1 MRTRFP
7 IFPMVKS
14 AVSRIESRVVAWRP
28 AKATSIALTAAVLV
42 SGAIAGTAAAAPHGS
57 RAAVEVI
64 PADSAKIKQ
73 ALIEARSQPGTR
85 GVLVNVW
92 ATWCEPCREEM
103 PDLARILRD
112 PRARG
117 VRLLLISA
125 DSQANSAAVASTL
138 AKLKIP
144 GPSYLKTGDDMD
156 FINGLDPA
164 WDGTM
169 PTSWLYDAEGNRT
182 HVWNGKISY
191 PELLRQIAALGKP
204 AKSKKS
210 IDPTLRR
217 KS

>member
-1 MRTRFP
+1 MRARFP

-14 AVSRIESRVVAWRP
+14 AASRFRP
-28 AKATSIALTAAVLV
+28 RAIARRFALT
-42 SGAIAGTAAAAPHGS
+42 GALLTLPPLIATAAPRDD
-57 RAAVEVI
+57 RAAVEII
-64 PADSAKIKQ
+64 PADSARIQQ
-73 ALIEARSQPGTR
+73 ALIEARTRPGTHA
-85 GVLVNVW
+85 VLVNVW

-103 PDLARILRD
+103 PDIARLIRD

-144 GPSYLKTGDDMD
+144 GPSYLKTGDDMA
-156 FINGLDPA
+156 FINGLDPS

-169 PTSWLYDAEGNRT
+169 PTSWLYDAEGNRA

-191 PELLRQIAALGKP
+191 PELIRQIAALGKP
-204 AKSKKS
+204 AKPKKPV
-210 IDPTLRR
+210 DPTLRR

>member
-1 MRTRFP
+1 MPTRFP

-14 AVSRIESRVVAWRP
+14 AISRIGSRVVAWRP
-28 AKATSIALTAAVLV
+28 ASAMSIVVTATALASGSIV
-42 SGAIAGTAAAAPHGS
+42 GTAAAAPRGS
-57 RAAVEVI
+57 RAAVEII
-64 PADSAKIKQ
+64 PADSARIKK
-73 ALIEARSQPGTR
+73 ALLEARSRPGTR

-103 PDLARILRD
+103 PDIARITRD
-112 PRARG
+112 PRTRG

-138 AKLKIP
+138 AKLRIP
-144 GPSYLKTGDDMD
+144 GPSYLKTGDDMAFTD
-156 FINGLDPA
+156 GLDPT

-169 PTSWLYDAEGNRT
+169 PTSWLYDAEGNRA

-204 AKSKKS
+204 VKSKKT
-210 IDPTLRR
+210 IDPTPRR